1 MATYKE
7 IKGTTIESI
16 TADPPTALAQGE
28 MWYRSDTDNYK
39 FGANIQSWASGG
51 TMLTAREN
59 MGSGGTT
66 NAMWLAGGIPFGGFE
81 YYNGTAWSANS
92 DMPTVGA
99 GQPLYCQE
107 GAGIQDAL
115 FCGHGLKDFP
125 KGASP
130 YVLHYNGSSWTAD
143 SCGNDR
149 RYGAGFG
156 TTAAAMVAGGSTW
169 PNVWNTD
176 SSNTWNGSSWSQ
188 EGTLPV
194 GRNLNNAATGIE
206 TAGFILGGNSP
217 AVPGSTDATSEWNST
232 AWANDG
238 AYPSVVNSS
247 MCGGPITAAISVGGN
262 TGSKTTASQ
271 QYDGS
276 TWSSYGAT
284 LPVATSNAGS
294 ATNAPGLTDFG
305 IFGGSAPGTVD
316 TTYELSETTGIK
328 TASVT

>member
-1 MATYKE
+1 MATYKS
-7 IKGTTIESI
+7 IKGI
-16 TADPPTALAQGE
+16 TLQDLSSDPSTLVQGE
-28 MWYRSDTDNYK
+28 VWYNSTSETLKAVR
-39 FGANIQSWASGG
+39 NIGVYAAGG
-51 TMLTAREN
+51 TMLDAREYF
-59 MGSGGTT
+59 GSGGPT
-66 NAMWLAGGIPFGGFE
+66 NAMWLAGGGSPVDNSFD

-92 DMPTVGA
+92 AIPGV
-99 GQPLYCQE
+99 PLYCQS
-107 GAGIQDAL
+107 GVGIQDAL
-115 FCGHGLKDFP
+115 FSGHGLRATP
-125 KGASP
+125 PTGASST
-130 YVLHYNGSSWTAD
+130 VQHYNGSSWSAD
-143 SCGNDR
+143 ACGNDR

-169 PNVWNTD
+169 PNTWNTD
-176 SSNTWNGSSWSQ
+176 NSNTWNGSSWSQ

-194 GRNLNNAATGIE
+194 GRNLQNASTGIE
-206 TAGFILGGNSP
+206 TAGFILGGNAP
-217 AVPGSTDATSEWNST
+217 TVPGSTDATSEWNST